1 MIWCSIRKS
10 GEPWKECRRHCKKL
24 AKQYYFYRTMMLDE
38 SPVFMSIEHPMGGK
52 YEVVFMPRGTSLN
65 QSQYYEVYR
74 DIYGDMTYGKRIEVE
89 LRIPDCIIPEL
100 DPHIQVV
107 PLLNFEPE
115 PEPEAKEDAGKGAK
129 KGGKPEPKKAAP
141 AVEKHAHPEV
151 AELRVEGWTLDVG
164 TITALTMTFGIHTKL
179 CKREEAFRSSNE
191 EISWIQ

>member
-10 GEPWKECRRHCKKL
+10 GEPWKECRHHCKKL
-24 AKQYYFYRTMMLDE
+24 AKQYYFYRMMMLDE

-65 QSQYYEVYR
+65 QSQYCEVYR

-115 PEPEAKEDAGKGAK
+115 PDTETETETESDTESERSMSYSDRRFTGLRLSGRRYT
-129 KGGKPEPKKAAP
+129 GRRMSGRRMSGRRMSGRRSPKRYNGRK
-141 AVEKHAHPEV
+141 
-151 AELRVEGWTLDVG
+151 
-164 TITALTMTFGIHTKL
+164 
-179 CKREEAFRSSNE
+179 NY
-191 EISWIQ
+191 